1 MTKITPLL
9 RFLRALNVEQQHE
22 FAAAVGTTR
31 VYLYQ
36 LAGQPAPNPRL
47 RMAMALVAESKK
59 WGKKFMTAPLSF
71 EDLIE
76 GTEDEDFV
84 TRGGS
89 GEQS

>member
-1 MTKITPLL
+1 
-9 RFLRALNVEQQHE
+9 
-22 FAAAVGTTR
+22 
-31 VYLYQ
+31 
-36 LAGQPAPNPRL
+36 
-47 RMAMALVAESKK
+47 MAMALVAESKK